1 MYLAKS
7 YQDYILQT
15 GQDIYGSKK
24 LVLPKPEIYVI
35 YTGSRK
41 ARPKTIS
48 FAKEF
53 FPDEDCC
60 LDVAVHMIYDGE
72 KGDIINQYVTFTKIF
87 DEQVKKY
94 GLTVQA
100 VREVIR
106 MCKDRD
112 VLKQY
117 LSGRES
123 EVVDLMLTL
132 FSQEEIWDMHIKSE
146 KKKAAEKA
154 AKKAAIRTTIEEG
167 RHFGASREVTAERI
181 REKFN
186 ISKDDAE
193 HMIKIYW

>member
-1 MYLAKS
+1 MKNCGY
-7 YQDYILQT
+7 
-15 GQDIYGSKK
+15 
-24 LVLPKPEIYVI
+24 
-35 YTGSRK
+35 
-41 ARPKTIS
+41 
-48 FAKEF
+48 
-53 FPDEDCC
+53 
-60 LDVAVHMIYDGE
+60 
-72 KGDIINQYVTFTKIF
+72 IINQYVTFTKIF

-154 AKKAAIRTTIEEG
+154 AIRTTIEEG